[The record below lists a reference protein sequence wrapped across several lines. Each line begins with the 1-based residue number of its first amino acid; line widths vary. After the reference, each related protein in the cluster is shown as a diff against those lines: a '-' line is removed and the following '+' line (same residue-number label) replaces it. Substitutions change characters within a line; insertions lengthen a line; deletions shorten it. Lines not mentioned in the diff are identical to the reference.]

1 MRRSIADMWSRSER
15 ILSSGD
21 IYRGPIPPAG
31 GGRALVGAAGAA
43 LQRFA
48 DRVLQVRIALE
59 AQLLAELD
67 HARLADAQR
76 AGQLRRGVV
85 AQQVRVVEQEV
96 GDAALDRRHVVA
108 LGADFE
114 QRRHLSRSY
123 PACGRRV
130 RVRLL
135 AKSRPS
141 PGAARL
147 PLPQAGEGL

>member
-1 MRRSIADMWSRSER
+1 MDQPGFLLGLGLGAPQALGQRRVRMRAFI
-15 ILSSGD
+15 
-21 IYRGPIPPAG
+21 G
-31 GGRALVGAAGAA
+31 GGRTVVVAAVAA
-43 LQRFA
+43 RQRFA

-76 AGQLRRGVV
+76 AGQLLRGVV

-123 PACGRRV
+123 RSEEHTSELQSLMRISYAV
-130 RVRLL
+130 FFL
-135 AKSRPS
+135 KKTNK
-141 PGAARL
+141 
-147 PLPQAGEGL
+147 QNDI

>member
-1 MRRSIADMWSRSER
+1 MRAFI
-15 ILSSGD
+15 
-21 IYRGPIPPAG
+21 G
-31 GGRALVGAAGAA
+31 GGRTVVVAAVAA
-43 LQRFA
+43 RQRFA

-76 AGQLRRGVV
+76 AGQLLRGVV

-96 GDAALDRRHVVA
+96 GDAALDCRHVVA

-123 PACGRRV
+123 PACRSEEHTSELQSLMRISYAV
-130 RVRLL
+130 FCL
-135 AKSRPS
+135 KKKTNITYIPTIT
-141 PGAARL
+141 
-147 PLPQAGEGL
+147 